1 MLHIRTLEEGRKLF
15 KALGSE
21 VRVEIIRI
29 LTQEGSMSMNE
40 LAGRLGITNGALT
53 GHIRQLEE
61 CGVVAI
67 SSDTAI
73 GHGNQKICS
82 VHLDRILI
90 DLQREVSD
98 QNVYTATIK
107 VGRYSDY
114 DIYPTCGLA
123 TATHLIGEVDDAR
136 YFAHPERFDA
146 DILWFTRG
154 YVEYQIPNFV
164 PASQRIDEICI
175 SAELSS
181 EAPGI
186 NSAWPSDIYF
196 HLNDV
201 LLGTWLSPGDFGDV
215 RGMFTPDWWYPNW
228 NQYGLLKM
236 LTINHRGTFMDGLQI
251 SDVTIDSFSFAAD
264 APARFRISVPENAE
278 HIGGLTIFGKNFGNY
293 RQDIDVRISYSPIT
307 ESSPQ

>member
-1 MLHIRTLEEGRKLF
+1 MLHIRSLEEGLKLF

-21 VRVEIIRI
+21 MRVDIVRI

-61 CGVVAI
+61 SGVVAI
-67 SSDTAI
+67 SSDTAA

-90 DLQREVSD
+90 DLKREFSD

-154 YVEYQIPNFV
+154 FVEYQIPNFV
-164 PASQRIDEICI
+164 PASQQIDEICI

-186 NSAWPSDIYF
+186 NGVWPSDIYF
-196 HLNDV
+196 HLNDT
-201 LLGTWLSPGDFGDV
+201 LLGSWLSPGDFGDV

-251 SDVTIDSFSFAAD
+251 SEVTIDEFGFTAD
-264 APARFRISVPENAE
+264 APARFRISVPDNAE

-293 RQDIDVRISYSPIT
+293 RQDIDVRISYSPKDI
-307 ESSPQ
+307 

>member
-1 MLHIRTLEEGRKLF
+1 MLHIRSLEEGLKLF

-21 VRVEIIRI
+21 MRVDIVRI

-61 CGVVAI
+61 SGVVVI
-67 SSDTAI
+67 SSDTAA

-90 DLQREVSD
+90 DLKREFSD

-154 YVEYQIPNFV
+154 FVEYQIPNFV
-164 PASQRIDEICI
+164 PASQQIDEICI

-186 NSAWPSDIYF
+186 NGVWPSDIYF
-196 HLNDV
+196 HLNDT
-201 LLGTWLSPGDFGDV
+201 LLGSWLSPGDFVDV
-215 RGMFTPDWWYPNW
+215 RGLFTPDWWYPNW

-236 LTINHRGTFMDGLQI
+236 LAINHRGTFMDGLQI
-251 SDVTIDSFSFAAD
+251 SEVTIDEFGFTAD
-264 APARFRISVPENAE
+264 APARFRISVPDNAE

-293 RQDIDVRISYSPIT
+293 RQDIDVRISYSPKDV
-307 ESSPQ
+307 

>member
-1 MLHIRTLEEGRKLF
+1 MLHIRSLTDGLKLF

-21 VRVEIIRI
+21 VRVEIVRI
-29 LTQEGSMSMNE
+29 LIEQGNMSMNE

-61 CGVVAI
+61 CGVITI
-67 SSDTAI
+67 SSDTAV
-73 GHGNQKICS
+73 GHGNQKLCS

-90 DLQREVSD
+90 DLQREVND

-154 YVEYQIPNFV
+154 FVEYQIPNFV
-164 PASQRIDEICI
+164 PASQQIDEICV
-175 SAELSS
+175 SLELSS
-181 EAPGI
+181 EAPGV
-186 NSAWPSDIYF
+186 NSAWPSDINF

-201 LLGTWLSPGDFGDV
+201 LLGSWLSPGDFGDV

-236 LTINHRGTFMDGLQI
+236 LTINHKGTFIDGLLI
-251 SDVTIDSFSFAAD
+251 SDVTIDRFRFAPD
-264 APARFRISVPENAE
+264 VPARLRISVPDTAE
-278 HIGGLTIFGKNFGNY
+278 HIGGVTIFGKNFGNY
-293 RQDIDVRISYSPIT
+293 RQDIDVRISYSPIA
-307 ESSPQ
+307 EN